1 MAGKANPV
9 TSEAEPI
16 RTSSPVRG
24 GASLAV
30 PELRAHQLSKQF
42 SGVRVVKD
50 VTFAV
55 SPGEIVGYLGP
66 NGSGKTTTARMLA
79 GLLEPS
85 AGLVEYGGRRITD
98 DLIAFRRELGFV
110 PEEPYLYPFLSGSE
124 YLQLI
129 GRLREIPEKL
139 LSTKIGCFLDLFGLS
154 TAADQAIA
162 SYSKGMR
169 QKIVISAALL
179 HDPSVLLFDEPEGGL
194 DVTTT
199 LMLRHL
205 VRTLAARGKAILYSS
220 HILEV
225 VERVCDRV
233 IVLHQGRVVADDS
246 IARLRTL
253 LSRNSLEGVFSQ
265 LVIREDPETMA
276 RDLADV
282 AALGV

>member
-1 MAGKANPV
+1 M
-9 TSEAEPI
+9 
-16 RTSSPVRG
+16 
-24 GASLAV
+24 
-30 PELRAHQLSKQF
+30 PELHAERLSKHF

-50 VTFAV
+50 VSFTV
-55 SPGEIVGYLGP
+55 QPGEIVGYLGP

-85 AGLVEYGGRRITD
+85 SGFVEYGGRKIRD
-98 DLIAFRRELGFV
+98 DLVASRRELGYV
-110 PEEPYLYPFLSGSE
+110 PEEPYLYPFLSGNE

-129 GRLREIPEKL
+129 GRLREIPETL
-139 LSTKIGCFLDLFGLS
+139 LTTKIGGFLELFGLRA
-154 TAADQAIA
+154 AADQSIA

-179 HDPSVLLFDEPEGGL
+179 HDPSVILFDEPEGGL

-199 LMLRHL
+199 MMLRHL

-233 IVLHQGRVVADDS
+233 IVLHKGDVVADDS

-253 LSRNSLEGVFSQ
+253 MSRNSLEGVFSQ
-265 LVIREDPETMA
+265 LVIREDPERMA
-276 RDLADV
+276 RDLADMS
-282 AALGV
+282 ALSA

>member
-1 MAGKANPV
+1 
-9 TSEAEPI
+9 
-16 RTSSPVRG
+16 
-24 GASLAV
+24 V
-30 PELRAHQLSKQF
+30 PELCAQLVSKHF
-42 SGVRVVKD
+42 SGIRVVKD
-50 VTFAV
+50 VSFTIR
-55 SPGEIVGYLGP
+55 PGEIVGYLGP

-85 AGLVEYGGRRITD
+85 SGFIEYGGRNIRD
-98 DLIAFRRELGFV
+98 DLVAFRRELGYI

-129 GRLREIPEKL
+129 GRLREVPEPL
-139 LSTKIGCFLDLFGLS
+139 LARKIERFLSVFGLS
-154 TAADQAIA
+154 SAADQSIA

-179 HDPSVLLFDEPEGGL
+179 HDPSVILFDEPETGL

-205 VRTLAARGKAILYSS
+205 VRTLARRGKAILYSS

-233 IVLHQGRVVADDS
+233 IVLHQGAMVADDS

-253 LSRNSLEGVFSQ
+253 LSRSSLEGVFAQ
-265 LVIREDPETMA
+265 LVIREDPERMA
-276 RDLADV
+276 QDLADV
-282 AALGV
+282 SALGA